1 MTKDYR
7 SLGDNLLLV
16 LVVAL
21 MVVASVSYL
30 GLQSYV
36 FWWWPP
42 DLEVNSFVFTRGL
55 LKD

>member
-1 MTKDYR
+1 MSRHEINRASLAIILRSSMSKKDYR

-30 GLQSYV
+30 GL
-36 FWWWPP
+36 
-42 DLEVNSFVFTRGL
+42 
-55 LKD
+55 